1 MIIVVGALEEWV
13 DLEDHARHRAPERPY
28 IERVVVEFVLH
39 QELWALVVSR
49 CHSHVVFLAGFVK
62 VREAPVNQSQIFFIM
77 VNYNIERFHISV
89 HYPVGMT
96 VIEGFEQ
103 LEKIEPDFDVGEA
116 REQNF
121 TFKVRNVFV
130 NQTWGL

>member
-1 MIIVVGALEEWV
+1 
-13 DLEDHARHRAPERPY
+13 
-28 IERVVVEFVLH
+28 
-39 QELWALVVSR
+39 
-49 CHSHVVFLAGFVK
+49 
-62 VREAPVNQSQIFFIM
+62 M

-89 HYPVGMT
+89 HDPVGMT
-96 VIEGFEQ
+96 IVEGFEQ

-130 NQTWGL
+130 NQTWGLRSGVSHDIVQSDDIWAAK